1 METYKGIN
9 DKSMSKKA
17 FILYADLISVVEKL
31 IIKDREENTNNTGEL
46 LYHILQYV
54 NDRNPEP
61 NNFTIEMVFEPIR
74 LQLNRDLQKY
84 EIIREKRAEA
94 GKLGGRPR
102 KKQTEAKKANGL
114 FEKQTKA
121 KKPVTVNDTVT
132 VNDIKEK
139 IYKKEVVLKES
150 IQPYIEKY
158 GKEMCSNFFLY
169 WSEPNRLKTKLRYEM
184 QKTWDVSRRLS
195 IWAKNDKSFNGNSN
209 ATEKATSI
217 VDI

>member
-1 METYKGIN
+1 MKTYKGIN

-54 NDRNPEP
+54 NDMNPEP

-132 VNDIKEK
+132 VKDIKEK
-139 IYKKEVVLKES
+139 IYKKELDLKNS
-150 IQPYIEKY
+150 IQPFVEKY
-158 GKEMCSNFFLY
+158 GENLCNDFFLY
-169 WSEPNRLKTKLRYEM
+169 WSEPNKSRTKLRYEM
-184 QKTWDVSRRLS
+184 QNTWDVSRRLAT
-195 IWAKNDKSFNGNSN
+195 WAKNDKSFSGNSN
-209 ATEKATSI
+209 GSEKESNI
-217 VDI
+217 IDI